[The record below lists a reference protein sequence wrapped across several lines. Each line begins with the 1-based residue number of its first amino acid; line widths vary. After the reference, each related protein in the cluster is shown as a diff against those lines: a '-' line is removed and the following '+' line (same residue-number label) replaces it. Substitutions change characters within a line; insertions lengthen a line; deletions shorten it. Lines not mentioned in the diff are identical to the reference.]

1 MCMDSTHQ
9 AEYTPFPSF
18 AEWNAGD
25 VDFRDVDSA
34 TSRFAALKS
43 TVSQD
48 SLDHAL
54 ETARRAA
61 AVDTNAI
68 EGVFSTDRGFT
79 RTVAEKSGAW
89 EQAMENKGAHVRP
102 AFEDTLAGFETILD
116 RMTGKQPVTALFIR
130 ELHATMLRSQK
141 NHTVYVSVD
150 GKLVAQSQ
158 ALPKG
163 EYKQHANSPTRSDGT
178 VHAYAPVDET
188 VPEMTRLIDELRSE
202 EFEAAH
208 PVAQAAYAHYAFVCI
223 HPFADGNGRVARALA
238 SVYLYRSPGV
248 PLVIYQDQRANYI
261 DALEAADRGQF
272 HTLMRFIA
280 ERVVDTVNVI
290 DAELTAPVPGNA
302 ADDVAALL
310 AESRTPQ
317 GVRDAADRLKQ
328 ILGEE
333 LQSRMEEQ
341 SERCGLRFELPRAL
355 ISPAPVRPESYQA
368 INDDMAVTLFIAT
381 QSPRKFQVAW
391 PVQLCSRASVDAD
404 FDLLAV
410 TSSGRSFGV
419 YTRELL
425 PTVSESLRQRVGF
438 FADAV
443 VEEFLAQVADA
454 LRSAER

>member
-1 MCMDSTHQ
+1 
-9 AEYTPFPSF
+9 
-18 AEWNAGD
+18 
-25 VDFRDVDSA
+25 
-34 TSRFAALKS
+34 
-43 TVSQD
+43 
-48 SLDHAL
+48 
-54 ETARRAA
+54 
-61 AVDTNAI
+61 
-68 EGVFSTDRGFT
+68 
-79 RTVAEKSGAW
+79 
-89 EQAMENKGAHVRP
+89 
-102 AFEDTLAGFETILD
+102 
-116 RMTGKQPVTALFIR
+116 
-130 ELHATMLRSQK
+130 MLRSQK

-150 GKLVAQSQ
+150 GKLMAQSQ

-163 EYKQHANSPTRSDGT
+163 EYKQDANGPTRSDGS

-188 VPEMTRLIDELRSE
+188 VPEMTRLIDQLRSE

-208 PVAQAAYAHYAFVCI
+208 PVAQAAYAQYAFVCI

-280 ERVVDTVNVI
+280 ERVVDSVNVI
-290 DAELTAPVPGNA
+290 DAELTAPVAGNA
-302 ADDVAALL
+302 ADELAGLL
-310 AESRTPQ
+310 SESRTPQ
-317 GVRDAADRLKQ
+317 GVRDAAERLQQ
-328 ILGEE
+328 ILAEE
-333 LQSRMEEQ
+333 LQSRMEMQ
-341 SERCGLRFELPRAL
+341 SERFGLPFEVRMPL
-355 ISPAPVRPESYQA
+355 IGGIVSMPDDYQSVD
-368 INDDMAVTLFIAT
+368 DDMAVTLVGT
-381 QSPRKFQVAW
+381 VPSPREIHVAW
-391 PVQLCSRASVDAD
+391 PVQLCSRSSDDAD

-438 FADAV
+438 FADAA